1 MTFRMRTN
9 ETPSDVKYI
18 NFGGLDR
25 FGRVMGAKIVT
36 YECDFVNAPPEAYS
50 GYTIAEGH
58 YYAMLPSATRNEVPY
73 GASQLTRYFKT
84 EKDRSEAFAKYI
96 KGASKRA
103 LKREGK

>member
-1 MTFRMRTN
+1 MAFTMRVN
-9 ETPSDVKYI
+9 ETPASVKYI

-25 FGRVMGAKIVT
+25 FNRVIGAEITT
-36 YECDFVNAPPEAYS
+36 YECDFVNSPPERNS

-58 YYAMLPSATRNEVPY
+58 YYAMRPNATRNEVPY
-73 GASQLTRYFKT
+73 GPIQPTQYFKT
-84 EKDRSEAFAKYI
+84 EKDRSEAFAKYV